1 VRHFGARHAWL
12 SITPEPEREL
22 PEAIATLR
30 AAGTPAPD
38 LVERERARVERLVTR
53 GSRREWRDYLAGV
66 SALADAASGGG
77 SDVAEARAL
86 VDEVIRNHDNL
97 ALGLASRR
105 SPGRLTRNGGSA

>member
-1 VRHFGARHAWL
+1 MRLLGARHAWL

-22 PEAIATLR
+22 PGAVATLR
-30 AAGTPAPD
+30 AGRRPAPD
-38 LVERERARVERLVTR
+38 LVERERAQVERLVTHGR
-53 GSRREWRDYLAGV
+53 RREWRAYLDEA
-66 SALADAASGGG
+66 SALADGAPAT
-77 SDVAEARAL
+77 DDTAEARAL